1 MEELY
6 GILVSYEMRIEQDNS
21 QKKEATFKASKVAK
35 KSKTKIQSEDFD
47 DEEALVKHIKR
58 GTGKYKGKLPLKC
71 FNCGGIGHFASKF
84 PYPKQEDD
92 EECPEDSKK
101 NNMIFKKK
109 NKKKTFYL
117 TDDNCSNESSED
129 EDVEVLFMGLENK
142 ILEEVE
148 GVVDL
153 EVEPVSALEELGK
166 YKRMYKK

>member
-1 MEELY
+1 
-6 GILVSYEMRIEQDNS
+6 MRIGPYNS
-21 QKKEATFKASKVAK
+21 QKKEETFKASKVAN
-35 KSKTKIQSEDFD
+35 KSKTQIQSEDSD
-47 DEEALVKHIKR
+47 NEEALLVKSIKR
-58 GTGKYKGKLPLKC
+58 GISKYKGKLPLKC

-129 EDVEVLFMGLENK
+129 EDDEVLFMGIENK
-142 ILEEVE
+142 IPEEETE

-153 EVEPVSALEELGK
+153 EVELVSALEELGK
-166 YKRMYKK
+166 YKRSTKKKKII